1 MSLDLLTVS
10 TQVRA
15 MSGALSEELR
25 SLPQRV
31 ARARALLAAAAEEWR
46 FWHDLI
52 EEQGQAI
59 AWLTAQP
66 LEPLTATYD
75 LPPCP
80 PAYACAAA
88 DGSHLDVDHHGIVAC
103 WLINIG
109 TALVRYGPDAA
120 YQADSRPWLG
130 YRDEE
135 LYLRDATSGRE
146 YAIEGPLLA
155 ALRDVEEG
163 RALAALAGALP
174 TDRPRLALQD
184 GTLIRWTLAAQDE
197 VVRNYFLQRYLDAL
211 TTLQTQQCPVAGYLS
226 RPRAREVVG
235 LVRLLLARSTGGGA
249 QPAQR
254 GRRDDPLRGLTDALL
269 FDHLGEGQRSA
280 RWVSTSRINSQLYG
294 PHRIEFFYLR
304 VGGELARIEYPA
316 WVAELGAIDSVHALV
331 YDQCRRGLGY
341 PNLLARAHEQAVIHS
356 AERRRFETLIEQLL
370 VRAELPARRSAK
382 AGAKLHPGA

>member
-1 MSLDLLTVS
+1 MSLDLLAVS
-10 TQVRA
+10 TQARA
-15 MSGALSEELR
+15 MSGALHDELR

-31 ARARALLAAAAEEWR
+31 EQARALLAAAAEKWR

-52 EEQGQAI
+52 EEQSQAI

-80 PAYACAAA
+80 AAYACAAV
-88 DGSHLDVDHHGIVAC
+88 DGSHLDVDRHGIVAC

-120 YQADSRPWLG
+120 YQASSRPWLG

-135 LYLRDATSGRE
+135 LYLRDAASGRE

-155 ALRDVEEG
+155 AQRDVEEG

-235 LVRLLLARSTGGGA
+235 LVRLLLARSDERDG
-249 QPAQR
+249 QR

-269 FDHLGEGQRSA
+269 FEHLDEGQRSA

-294 PHRIEFFYLR
+294 PHRIQFFYLR
-304 VGGELARIEYPA
+304 VGRELARIEYPA
-316 WVAELGAIDSVHALV
+316 WVAELGAIDTVHALV
-331 YDQCRRGLGY
+331 YDQCQRGRGY

-356 AERRRFETLIEQLL
+356 AERRRFETLIEQHLA
-370 VRAELPARRSAK
+370 RAELPARRSAK
-382 AGAKLHPGA
+382 ASAKLYPGA